1 MTKMEVDF
9 LKILCFDD
17 LHINFSINHIFQDLL
32 IIWIPF
38 D

>member
-1 MTKMEVDF
+1 MIKMEIDF
-9 LKILCFDD
+9 LKIIYFED
-17 LHINFSINHIFQDLL
+17 LFINFSINHILQDLL

>member
-1 MTKMEVDF
+1 MIKMEIDF
-9 LKILCFDD
+9 LKIIYFED
-17 LHINFSINHIFQDLL
+17 LFINFSINHIFQDLL